1 MRGWLMVVA
10 GVALIVIS
18 LAADALSLGGHP
30 GLGWKQVAGAAL
42 GVVVVL
48 AGVRAVRTRGSG
60 A

>member
-1 MRGWLMVVA
+1 MVVA